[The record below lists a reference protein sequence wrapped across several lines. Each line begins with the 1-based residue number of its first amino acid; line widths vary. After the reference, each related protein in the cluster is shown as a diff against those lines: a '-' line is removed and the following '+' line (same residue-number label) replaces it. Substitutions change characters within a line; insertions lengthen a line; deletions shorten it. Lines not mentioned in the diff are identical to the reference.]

1 MDDIMK
7 TDVDEEQIAPYMEE
21 INRQFDYIDKEDII
35 KKMVT
40 ITFGKFLDYYKN
52 APEIVKPESG
62 RGKRGAEGRGSEG
75 RGRVSNGRRK
85 HEAEAGFKRL
95 FINLGKADGFYP
107 GEIMQYLNKH
117 VRGRQEVGHI
127 DLLSKFAYIEVPE
140 QDAKKVMKALN
151 GTEYKGRTVRCN
163 DADEEGHGRA
173 ARGGRSERSG
183 RGSRGEARS
192 KKPRYNDD
200 NGDWRELIQGKPF
213 KLKGEEPNFEEE
225 GWARRR
231 PKKK

>member
-1 MDDIMK
+1 MK

-225 GWARRR
+225 GWARRG